1 MTAFGELKALLKAA
15 LAERVGLQMLPRE
28 ACDSSA
34 LGSLEEAGLRALL
47 ADVSAG
53 ADWTADLERL
63 GPNAPPDGTGGV
75 NPGDRRAIYTLIR
88 KLSPRTVLE
97 IGTHIAAST
106 ASIALALQRNGV
118 GTLTTV
124 DIVDVNDPASG
135 RWRERG
141 AKLRPRDLVKELG
154 CAPFVQFHTAAS
166 IDFLDHHQ
174 ELFDFIF
181 LDGDHQART
190 VYRELPRA
198 LRRLARP
205 GFVLLHDYCPGGQ
218 RLWAQEPAI
227 LGPWLAVQ
235 RLVAEGARLHV
246 MPLGALPW
254 PTKRGG
260 HVTSLALV
268 SGRP

>member
-1 MTAFGELKALLKAA
+1 MESLL
-15 LAERVGLQMLPRE
+15 LQRLPRE
-28 ACDSSA
+28 ACDTSA
-34 LGSLEEAGLRALL
+34 LGALDEAGLRSLL
-47 ADVSAG
+47 AEVGAG
-53 ADWTADLERL
+53 EEWTACLERL
-63 GPNAPPDGTGGV
+63 GSNAPPDGTGGV

-106 ASIALALQRNGV
+106 ASIALALQRGGV

-124 DIVDVNDPASG
+124 DIIDVNDPASG

-141 AKLRPRDLVKELG
+141 AKLRPRELMAELG
-154 CAPFVQFHTAAS
+154 CAPLVQFHTADS
-166 IDFLDHHQ
+166 IDYLDQRQ

-181 LDGDHQART
+181 LDGDHEART

-198 LRRLARP
+198 LRRLERP

-218 RLWAQEPAI
+218 KLWAQEPAI

-235 RLVAEGARLHV
+235 RLVAEGARLRV
-246 MPLGALPW
+246 LPLGTLPW

-260 HVTSLALV
+260 CVTSLALV
-268 SGRP
+268 SGHP